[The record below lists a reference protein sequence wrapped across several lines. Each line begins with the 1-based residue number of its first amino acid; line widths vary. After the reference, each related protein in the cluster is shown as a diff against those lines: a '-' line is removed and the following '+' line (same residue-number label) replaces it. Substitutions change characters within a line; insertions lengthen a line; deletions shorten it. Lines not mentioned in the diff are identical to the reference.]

1 MSSDES
7 SDHECPLCM
16 EPFDPDDKTFYPC
29 QCHYQ
34 ICRFCWHR
42 LRTDENGLCPACRQP
57 YPENPVNFQP
67 VSGSEMQKGKS
78 KTKQRQPVKT
88 KLAADAR
95 KHLAEYRVLQK
106 NLVYVVGLSHK
117 LADAESLKKP
127 DYFGRFGKILKVVIG
142 SSASTNGSGQTSV
155 TAYVTYARE
164 EDALRAIAA
173 VNNVVLDNRV
183 LRVSLGT
190 TKYCSTFLRG
200 QVCTKTECMYLHDV
214 AEEEISF
221 TKEDMHAGKHN
232 DYERK
237 LLEQLAARTQN
248 SSKSKAITP
257 VLQPRTEPSTSL
269 SQTDLSSIA
278 SSTKENDAQ
287 SEGSKKTRKAKLM
300 ADAGSRKSSPKPDT
314 RSRPTSRAS
323 SSASFASS
331 KSQGRTNVE
340 EIPQETRPTDEWNP
354 PPSQPAS
361 APEAQPLAEV
371 PEPQK
376 APDSVMTT
384 CGEFERRMLSEN
396 PVTTGAP
403 IRENGTNGHNID
415 DDDLGFD
422 PYSISAKAL
431 ADMLIE
437 EKEQG
442 SPKFSYHEHTKL
454 SSPPTSAKLQ
464 HMGANRSTITL
475 DDIFTASRTSAH
487 TNTSPYANLNAMPT
501 AHEPQGGGGE
511 STTNGRPPAQPR
523 LFKRQSTAPHMPP
536 PQPQYYAGHPA
547 QQQQPKF
554 HAEHEPNRAML
565 NGGGGYNLQM
575 HEAAHADYLRLREF
589 AAQVVGGYRPDQPYV
604 VPHPAAPQPRG
615 DAYGMGPT
623 YAPNGYAPAGNAA
636 PNGMERYE
644 MHYDPM
650 QQQRKPPYAQNK
662 PNGTLNMNECREEF
676 KALLPNVNSPASIS
690 STPWTEAKPLASP
703 QRATAS

>member
-1 MSSDES
+1 
-7 SDHECPLCM
+7 M

-142 SSASTNGSGQTSV
+142 SSASTNGSGQTS
-155 TAYVTYARE
+155 
-164 EDALRAIAA
+164 A

-232 DYERK
+232 DYERR
-237 LLEQLAARTQN
+237 LLEQLAARTQG
-248 SSKSKAITP
+248 SKSKAITP

-300 ADAGSRKSSPKPDT
+300 ADAGSRKSSPKPDS

-331 KSQGRTNVE
+331 KSQGRTNME
-340 EIPQETRPTDEWNP
+340 EIPQETRATDEWNP
-354 PPSQPAS
+354 PSLQPAS
-361 APEAQPLAEV
+361 APEAQPLAEA
-371 PEPQK
+371 PELQK

-403 IRENGTNGHNID
+403 IRENGTSGHNID

-442 SPKFSYHEHTKL
+442 SPKFSFHEHAKPP
-454 SSPPTSAKLQ
+454 SPPSSAKLQ

-475 DDIFTASRTSAH
+475 DDIFTASRTSA
-487 TNTSPYANLNAMPT
+487 NNPSPYANLNAMPT
-501 AHEPQGGGGE
+501 ANEPQGGGGE
-511 STTNGRPPAQPR
+511 PTTNGHPPAQPR
-523 LFKRQSTAPHMPP
+523 LFQRQSTVPHMP

-547 QQQQPKF
+547 QQQPKF
-554 HAEHEPNRAML
+554 HAEHEPDRAML
-565 NGGGGYNLQM
+565 NGGGGGYNLQM

-604 VPHPAAPQPRG
+604 VQHPAAPQQRG
-615 DAYGMGPT
+615 DAYGMGHA
-623 YAPNGYAPAGNAA
+623 YAPNGYATGGGNAA

-662 PNGTLNMNECREEF
+662 PNGALNMSECREEF
-676 KALLPNVNSPASIS
+676 KALLPNVNVRFVSSDDPGVNFKHSVDRSKTAGQSAARNSIVNLVFNTYS
-690 STPWTEAKPLASP
+690 GEGQETK
-703 QRATAS
+703 